1 MKRLAVSL
9 CLLLA
14 AGLAFAAAPAESE
27 YEDAPDFT
35 LKDVTGKQVTL
46 SELLKTG
53 PVYIECWDLP
63 CVNCIAEL
71 DALKPVY
78 DSLKDCGLQI
88 VALSVDKPADEA
100 RVKTFVKTKKWPY
113 IVLLDQQQKV
123 KSAYKIVIKPTAYLV
138 NTDGK
143 IVYTHVGYKKGD
155 ETRIAAEFKKWL
167 PEKGPGCENCPKAGA
182 EKSGA
187 AKPKTEGNE

>member
-1 MKRLAVSL
+1 MKRLATIL
-9 CLLLA
+9 CLLLVAGPTLA
-14 AGLAFAAAPAESE
+14 AKSE
-27 YEDAPDFT
+27 QKPLQKAPDFT

-71 DALKPVY
+71 DALRPVY
-78 DSLKDCGLQI
+78 DSLKDRGLQI
-88 VALSVDKPADEA
+88 VALSVDKPADEQK
-100 RVKTFVKTKKWPY
+100 VKSFVKTKKWPY

-138 NTDGK
+138 NMAGE

-155 ETRIAAEFKKWL
+155 EKRIAEEFKKWL
-167 PEKGPGCENCPKAGA
+167 PEKGPAG
-182 EKSGA
+182 EEELPEPGKGKPRTGA
-187 AKPKTEGNE
+187 DK